1 MNVRKTIL
9 TREQTEQ
16 KMHRMALELAEKL
29 SGDSAPLIIVGIKKN
44 GEVIATQIAGYLKQ
58 YVPNSISLVW
68 AQMDKT
74 QPSRV
79 DISEP
84 IDFTG
89 KHILITDDV
98 TNSGRTLLYALKPLL
113 VSQPISIQTL
123 VLVERMHKQFPVK
136 ADYVGL
142 SVATTL
148 QEHIQVIVEDGI
160 VMGAY
165 LE

>member
-9 TREQTEQ
+9 TREQAEQ

-29 SGDSAPLIIVGIKKN
+29 SGDTAPLIILGIKKN
-44 GEVIATQIAGYLKQ
+44 GEVIARQIAEYLSQ
-58 YVPNSISLVW
+58 YIPNPITLVW
-68 AQMDKT
+68 AQMDKSKPT
-74 QPSRV
+74 QI
-79 DISEP
+79 DISEA
-84 IDFTG
+84 IDFSG
-89 KHILITDDV
+89 KHVLITDDV
-98 TNSGRTLLYALKPLL
+98 TNSGRTLLYAVKPLL
-113 VSQPISIQTL
+113 DSHPISIQTL

-148 QEHIQVIVEDGI
+148 QEHIQVSVEAGV

-165 LE
+165 ME